1 MAENQTIANKV
12 REATKDNPGK
22 TAAEIAALLGT
33 KRSYVH
39 TVWYMDRKKGRKSTP
54 RRMGRPPKTAQER
67 TINPVTLDAI
77 KKINEDLNNSRI
89 QKLEAKIQEL
99 NTVINFLEARIWGG
113 RGASV

>member
-1 MAENQTIANKV
+1 MSNEKTLAAKV
-12 REATKDNPGK
+12 REASAANPAM
-22 TAAEIAALLGT
+22 TAEDSAKMIGT
-33 KRSYVH
+33 KKSYVH
-39 TVWYMDRKKGRKSTP
+39 TVWYMDRKQNRKTTVRS
-54 RRMGRPPKTAQER
+54 MGRPPKTVQER

-77 KKINEDLNNSRI
+77 KKINEDLNNTRI